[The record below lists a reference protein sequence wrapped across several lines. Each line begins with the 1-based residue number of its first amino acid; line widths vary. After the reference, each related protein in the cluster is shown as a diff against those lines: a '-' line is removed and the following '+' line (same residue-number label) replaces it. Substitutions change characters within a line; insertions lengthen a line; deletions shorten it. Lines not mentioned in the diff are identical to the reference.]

1 MNRPTQISHE
11 FVEFIPDRL
20 EDETLYMSIE
30 YATAQHNCLCGCG
43 NRVITPLTPTDW
55 SITYDGETV
64 SLSPSVGNW
73 SFACR
78 SHYWI
83 RRDRVTWAAKFSQ
96 EKINAVR
103 ATDKKAK
110 HRYYA
115 NDQDDAPAA
124 PAIRSER
131 SWLRRMLMTRNDRA
145 TRER

>member
-1 MNRPTQISHE
+1 M
-11 FVEFIPDRL
+11 
-20 EDETLYMSIE
+20 
-30 YATAQHNCLCGCG
+30 
-43 NRVITPLTPTDW
+43 
-55 SITYDGETV
+55 
-64 SLSPSVGNW
+64 PSTMRAMRCWLLKV
-73 SFACR
+73 R
-78 SHYWI
+78 
-83 RRDRVTWAAKFSQ
+83 TWAAKFSQ

>member
-1 MNRPTQISHE
+1 M
-11 FVEFIPDRL
+11 
-20 EDETLYMSIE
+20 
-30 YATAQHNCLCGCG
+30 
-43 NRVITPLTPTDW
+43 
-55 SITYDGETV
+55 

-83 RRDRVTWAAKFSQ
+83 RRDRITWAASFSQ

-110 HRYYA
+110 RRHYA
-115 NDQDDAPAA
+115 ADQDDAPAA

-131 SWLRRMLMTRNDRA
+131 SWLRRMLTHRNDRA
-145 TRER
+145 PREQ